1 MKKYFMSVAAL
12 AGMMSLAACSSDDI
26 VSPADND
33 VQTIKIAVA
42 STGDKSTRSRDLN
55 SEEPGQNIE
64 SVAVVIRNKATNAV
78 VYQKVIPNWNTDKV
92 SSIYTD
98 NGHGR
103 ECTLKLEGADRL
115 NAGEY
120 TITAVGYTA
129 ADFKDNTNT
138 IESATKGKVVAG
150 NFTAEVADGKAAQEA
165 FAGESS
171 INLLENHAAINTSV
185 TLHRQV
191 AGYYGY
197 FTSIP
202 VEVNSKKVTNV
213 RLVARSKNM
222 KLTYGNFNSSFTTTT
237 TNSDIMYVVNGSEP
251 TITKDAKFN
260 GSADNDAY
268 TVYNI
273 KVAEWFTQGDMNND
287 GILDEK
293 DALTTKD
300 GKEGWTNALAAKGYK
315 TYQKG
320 TIFAGG
326 FAVPFA
332 ATADA
337 TLELQLLDETG
348 EILKSWTVAMATAQP
363 TGKGVDGVDL
373 TVPETAQNFSF
384 FRNHMYTLGKKVDNT
399 DKPGTT
405 TPDEPE
411 PLDKSQSMILRVNDN
426 WEVINRMTIGD

>member
-64 SVAVVIRNKATNAV
+64 NVAVVIRDKANKV
-78 VYQKVIPNWNTDKV
+78 VYQKVITDWQTA
-92 SSIYTD
+92 SNIYTD

-103 ECTLKLEGADRL
+103 EYTLKLEKGKRL
-115 NAGEY
+115 IAGEY

-129 ADFKDNTNT
+129 GDFKSNT
-138 IESATKGKVVAG
+138 ILDATEGNVAAG
-150 NFTAEVADGKAAQEA
+150 NFTAEEADGKATQEA

-171 INLLENHAAINTSV
+171 INLLEDYAAINPSV

-213 RLVARSKNM
+213 RLVARSKNT
-222 KLTYGNFNSSFTTTT
+222 KLTYGNFNSNFTTT
-237 TNSDIMYVVNGSEP
+237 NDKIMYVVNGSEP
-251 TITKDAKFN
+251 ATTKDAKFN
-260 GSADNDAY
+260 GSAENDAY
-268 TVYNI
+268 TLYNI
-273 KVAEWFTQGDMNND
+273 KVAEWFTQGDTNND

-293 DALTTKD
+293 DVLTKD
-300 GKEGWTNALAAKGYK
+300 GKEAWTNPLEPNGYK
-315 TYQKG
+315 TYQPG

-332 ATADA
+332 ATDAA
-337 TLELQLLDETG
+337 TLELQLLDASG
-348 EILKSWTVAMATAQP
+348 EILKSWTVEMAAAQP
-363 TGKGVDGVDL
+363 TGQDVDKVAL
-373 TVPETAQNFSF
+373 PTETTQNFSF

-399 DKPGTT
+399 KDKPGTT
-405 TPDEPE
+405 TPDQPE

>member
-1 MKKYFMSVAAL
+1 MSVAAL

-64 SVAVVIRNKATNAV
+64 NVAVVIRNKATNAV
-78 VYQKVIPNWNTDKV
+78 VYHKIIANWNTETV
-92 SSIYTD
+92 SKPYTD

-103 ECTLKLEGADRL
+103 ECTLKLEGAERL

-129 ADFKDNTNT
+129 ADFKNNT
-138 IESATKGKVVAG
+138 IESATTGVVAG

-202 VEVNSKKVTNV
+202 VKVNNKTVTDV
-213 RLVARSKNM
+213 RLVARSKNT
-222 KLTYGNFNSSFTTTT
+222 KLTYGNFNSNFTTT
-237 TNSDIMYVVNGSEP
+237 NDKIMYVVNGSEP
-251 TITKDAKFN
+251 ATTKDAKFN
-260 GSADNDAY
+260 GSAENDAY

-273 KVAEWFTQGDMNND
+273 KVADWFTQGDTNKD

-293 DALTTKD
+293 DD
-300 GKEGWTNALAAKGYK
+300 WTNALAAKGYL

-332 ATADA
+332 AANAA
-337 TLELQLLDETG
+337 TLELQLLDVNG
-348 EILKSWTVAMATAQP
+348 EILKSWTVAMATKQSAGQ
-363 TGKGVDGVDL
+363 GVDGVAL
-373 TVPETAQNFSF
+373 TVPETVQNFSF

-405 TPDEPE
+405 PDQPE

>member
-55 SEEPGQNIE
+55 SEEPNQNIE
-64 SVAVVIRNKATNAV
+64 NVAVVIRDKANTV
-78 VYQKVIPNWNTDKV
+78 VYQKVITDWQTA
-92 SSIYTD
+92 SNIYTE

-103 ECTLKLEGADRL
+103 EYTLKLEKDQRL
-115 NAGEY
+115 KAGEY

-129 ADFKDNTNT
+129 GDFKSNT
-138 IESATKGKVVAG
+138 IVDATKGNVAAG

-171 INLLENHAAINTSV
+171 IKLLEDHAAINPSV

-213 RLVARSKNM
+213 RLVARSKNT
-222 KLTYGNFNSSFTTTT
+222 KLTYGNFNSNFTT
-237 TNSDIMYVVNGSEP
+237 TNSDVMYVVNGSEP
-251 TITKDAKFN
+251 ATTKDAKFN
-260 GSADNDAY
+260 GSADDDAY
-268 TVYNI
+268 TLYNI
-273 KVAEWFTQGDMNND
+273 KVDDWFTKGDTNND

-293 DALTTKD
+293 DTN
-300 GKEGWTNALAAKGYK
+300 WTNALEGKGYK
-315 TYQKG
+315 TYQPG

-332 ATADA
+332 ATAAA
-337 TLELQLLDETG
+337 TLELQLLDASG
-348 EILKSWTVAMATAQP
+348 EILKSWTVEMAAAQHD
-363 TGKGVDGVDL
+363 GQGVDGVAL
-373 TVPETAQNFSF
+373 TVPETTQNFSF

-426 WEVINRMTIGD
+426 WEVINRMTIGV

>member
-55 SEEPGQNIE
+55 SEEPAQNIE
-64 SVAVVIRNKATNAV
+64 NVAVVIRNKANTV
-78 VYQKVIPNWNTDKV
+78 VYQTIINGWNTK
-92 SSIYTD
+92 SNIYTD

-103 ECTLKLEGADRL
+103 EYTLKLEKDQRL

-129 ADFKDNTNT
+129 GDFKSNT
-138 IESATKGKVVAG
+138 IVDATKGNVAAG

-171 INLLENHAAINTSV
+171 IKLLEDYAAINPSV

-202 VEVNSKKVTNV
+202 VEVNSKKVSDV
-213 RLVARSKNM
+213 RLVARSKNT
-222 KLTYGNFNSSFTTTT
+222 KLTYGNFNSNFTTT
-237 TNSDIMYVVNGSEP
+237 NDKIMYVVNGSEP
-251 TITKDAKFN
+251 ATTKDAKFK

-268 TVYNI
+268 TLYDI
-273 KVAEWFTQGDMNND
+273 KVAAWFTKGDTNND

-293 DALTTKD
+293 DALTKD
-300 GKEGWTNALAAKGYK
+300 GKEAWINPLKSKGYK
-315 TYQKG
+315 TYQPG

-332 ATADA
+332 ATDAA
-337 TLELQLLDETG
+337 TLELQLLDASG
-348 EILKSWTVAMATAQP
+348 EILKSWTVEMATAQ
-363 TGKGVDGVDL
+363 TAGQGVDGVAL
-373 TVPETAQNFSF
+373 TVPETVQNFSF
-384 FRNHMYTLGKKVDNT
+384 FRNHMYTLGKKIDNT
-399 DKPGTT
+399 TTPGTT
-405 TPDEPE
+405 PDQPE

>member
-1 MKKYFMSVAAL
+1 MSVAAL

-64 SVAVVIRNKATNAV
+64 SVAVVIRNKKTNEV
-78 VYQKVIPNWNTDKV
+78 VYHKIIANWNTDKV

-103 ECTLKLEGADRL
+103 ECTLKLEGAERL

-129 ADFKDNTNT
+129 ADFKNNT
-138 IESATKGKVVAG
+138 IESATTGVVAG

-213 RLVARSKNM
+213 RLVARSKNT
-222 KLTYGNFNSSFTTTT
+222 KLTYGNFNSSFTTT
-237 TNSDIMYVVNGSEP
+237 NDKIMYVVNGSEP
-251 TITKDAKFN
+251 ATTKDAKFN
-260 GSADNDAY
+260 GSAENDAY
-268 TVYNI
+268 TIYNI
-273 KVAEWFTQGDMNND
+273 KVDDWFTHGDMNND

-293 DALTTKD
+293 DALIKD
-300 GKEGWTNALAAKGYK
+300 GWTNALADKGYL
-315 TYQKG
+315 TYQPG

-337 TLELQLLDETG
+337 TLELQLLDVNG
-348 EILKSWTVAMATAQP
+348 DILKSWTVAMATAQSAGQDVEKATLP
-363 TGKGVDGVDL
+363 VA
-373 TVPETAQNFSF
+373 ETAQNFSF
-384 FRNHMYTLGKKVDNT
+384 FRNHMYTLGKKMDNT

>member
-64 SVAVVIRNKATNAV
+64 NVAVVIRNKATNAV
-78 VYQKVIPNWNTDKV
+78 VYQTIINDWNTK

-103 ECTLKLEGADRL
+103 EYTLKLEAAKRL

-129 ADFKDNTNT
+129 DDFKNNT
-138 IESATKGKVVAG
+138 IESATTGVVAG

-171 INLLENHAAINTSV
+171 IKLLEDHAAINPSV

-213 RLVARSKNM
+213 RLVARSKNT
-222 KLTYGNFNSSFTTTT
+222 KLTYGNFNSKFTT

-251 TITKDAKFN
+251 ATPKDAKFN
-260 GSADNDAY
+260 GSTDNDAY

-273 KVAEWFTQGDMNND
+273 KVDDWFKQGDTNND

-293 DALTTKD
+293 DALTKD
-300 GKEGWTNALAAKGYK
+300 GKESWINPLKSKGYK

-332 ATADA
+332 ATDAA
-337 TLELQLLDETG
+337 TLELQLLNASG

-363 TGKGVDGVDL
+363 AGKGVDGVSL
-373 TVPETAQNFSF
+373 TVPETVQNFSF

>member
-1 MKKYFMSVAAL
+1 MKKYFMSVAVL

-55 SEEPGQNIE
+55 SEEPDQKIE
-64 SVAVVIRNKATNAV
+64 SVAVVIRDKANTV
-78 VYQKVIPNWNTDKV
+78 VYQTIINGWNTK
-92 SSIYTD
+92 SNIYTD

-103 ECTLKLEGADRL
+103 EYTLKLEKGQRL
-115 NAGEY
+115 KAGEY

-129 ADFKDNTNT
+129 ADFKNNT
-138 IESATKGKVVAG
+138 IVNATEGEFPG
-150 NFTAEVADGKAAQEA
+150 NFTAEVADNKAAQEA

-202 VEVNSKKVTNV
+202 VKVDNKVVTDV
-213 RLVARSKNM
+213 RLVARSKNT
-222 KLTYGNFNSSFTTTT
+222 KLTYGNFNSKFTTT
-237 TNSDIMYVVNGSEP
+237 NNNIMYVVNGSEP
-251 TITKDAKFN
+251 ATTKDAKFK

-273 KVAEWFTQGDMNND
+273 KVADWFTQGDMNND

-293 DALTTKD
+293 DALMTTKD
-300 GKEGWTNALAAKGYK
+300 GKEGWTNALKSKGYK

-337 TLELQLLDETG
+337 TLELQLLDASG
-348 EILKSWTVAMATAQP
+348 EILKSWTVEMATAQSA
-363 TGKGVDGVDL
+363 GQGVDGVAL
-373 TVPETAQNFSF
+373 TVPETVQNFSF

-399 DKPGTT
+399 DNNPGTT
-405 TPDEPE
+405 TPDQPE

>member
-55 SEEPGQNIE
+55 SEEPNQNIE
-64 SVAVVIRNKATNAV
+64 NVAVVIRNKKTNEV
-78 VYQKVIPNWNTDKV
+78 VYHKVIPNWNTDEV

-129 ADFKDNTNT
+129 ADFKDNT
-138 IESATKGKVVAG
+138 IESATKGKVVPG
-150 NFTAEVADGKAAQEA
+150 NFTAEVPDDKAAQEA

-171 INLLENHAAINTSV
+171 INLLADHAAINTSV

-202 VEVNSKKVTNV
+202 VKVDNKEVTDV
-213 RLVARSKNM
+213 RLVARSKNT
-222 KLTYGNFNSSFTTTT
+222 KLTYGNFNSSFTTT
-237 TNSDIMYVVNGSEP
+237 NDKIMYVVNGSEP
-251 TITKDAKFN
+251 ATTKDAKFK
-260 GSADNDAY
+260 GSAANDAY
-268 TVYNI
+268 TLYNI
-273 KVAEWFTQGDMNND
+273 KVADWFTTGDTNKD

-293 DALTTKD
+293 DD
-300 GKEGWTNALAAKGYK
+300 WTNALAAKGYK

-384 FRNHMYTLGKKVDNT
+384 FRNHMYTLGKKMDNT
-399 DKPGTT
+399 TTPGTT
-405 TPDEPE
+405 PDQPE

>member
-1 MKKYFMSVAAL
+1 MKKFFMSVAAL

-26 VSPADND
+26 VSPPDND
-33 VQTIKIAVA
+33 VQTIQIAVA
-42 STGDKSTRSRDLN
+42 STGDKATRGRDLN
-55 SEEPGQNIE
+55 SEEPDQKIE
-64 SVAVVIRNKATNAV
+64 SVTVVIRNKATNAV
-78 VYQKVIPNWNTDKV
+78 VYKGDIPKWNTV
-92 SSIYTD
+92 SSTYTD

-103 ECTLKLEGADRL
+103 KYTLKLEGADRL

-129 ADFKDNTNT
+129 DDFKTNT
-138 IESATKGKVVAG
+138 IVDAKKGEVAAG

-171 INLLENHAAINTSV
+171 IKLLEDHAAINPSV

-202 VEVNSKKVTNV
+202 VEVNSKKVTDV

-222 KLTYGNFNSSFTTTT
+222 KLTYGNFNSSFTTT
-237 TNSDIMYVVNGSEP
+237 NKDIMYVVNGSEP
-251 TITKDAKFN
+251 ATTKDAKFK

-268 TVYNI
+268 TLYNI
-273 KVAEWFTQGDMNND
+273 KVTEWFTKGDTNKD

-293 DALTTKD
+293 DTN
-300 GKEGWTNALAAKGYK
+300 WTNPLEPNGYK
-315 TYQKG
+315 TYQPG

-332 ATADA
+332 ATDAA
-337 TLELQLLDETG
+337 TLELQLLDESG
-348 EILKSWTVAMATAQP
+348 EILKSWTVAMATPQP
-363 TGKGVDGVDL
+363 AGQGVDGVAL
-373 TVPETAQNFSF
+373 TVPETTQNFSF

-399 DKPGTT
+399 KDKPGTT
-405 TPDEPE
+405 TPDQPE

>member
-1 MKKYFMSVAAL
+1 MSVAAL

-64 SVAVVIRNKATNAV
+64 NVAVVIRNKATNTV
-78 VYQKVIPNWNTDKV
+78 VYQKVITDWKAA

-103 ECTLKLEGADRL
+103 EYTLKLEKDQRL

-129 ADFKDNTNT
+129 GDFKSNT
-138 IESATKGKVVAG
+138 IVDATKGKVAAG
-150 NFTAEVADGKAAQEA
+150 NFTAEEADGKAAQEA

-171 INLLENHAAINTSV
+171 IKLLEDHEGINPSV

-213 RLVARSKNM
+213 RLVARSKNT
-222 KLTYGNFNSSFTTTT
+222 KLTYGNFNSNFTTT
-237 TNSDIMYVVNGSEP
+237 NNDVMYVVNGSEP
-251 TITKDAKFN
+251 ATTKDAKFN
-260 GSADNDAY
+260 GSADDDAY
-268 TVYNI
+268 TLYNI
-273 KVAEWFTQGDMNND
+273 KVDDWFTTGDTNKD

-293 DALTTKD
+293 DD
-300 GKEGWTNALAAKGYK
+300 WTNALAGKGYL

-332 ATADA
+332 AVDAA
-337 TLELQLLDETG
+337 TLELQLLDASG
-348 EILKSWTVAMATAQP
+348 EILKSWTVAMATPQP
-363 TGKGVDGVDL
+363 AGQDVEKATLPVA
-373 TVPETAQNFSF
+373 ETAQNFSF
-384 FRNHMYTLGKKVDNT
+384 FRNHMYTLGKKMDNT
-399 DKPGTT
+399 TTPGT

>member
-1 MKKYFMSVAAL
+1 MSVAAL

-64 SVAVVIRNKATNAV
+64 NVAVVIRDKANKV
-78 VYQKVIPNWNTDKV
+78 VYQKVITDWKAA

-103 ECTLKLEGADRL
+103 EYTLKLEKGQRL

-129 ADFKDNTNT
+129 ADFKNNT
-138 IESATKGKVVAG
+138 IESATGVAAG
-150 NFTAEVADGKAAQEA
+150 NFTAEVADNNAPQEA

-171 INLLENHAAINTSV
+171 IKLLEDHEGINPSV

-213 RLVARSKNM
+213 RLVARSKNT
-222 KLTYGNFNSSFTTTT
+222 KLTYGNFNSNFTTT
-237 TNSDIMYVVNGSEP
+237 NDKIMYVVNGSEP
-251 TITKDAKFN
+251 ATTKDAKFN
-260 GSADNDAY
+260 GSTDNDAY
-268 TVYNI
+268 TLYNI
-273 KVAEWFTQGDMNND
+273 KVADWFTKGDTNND

-293 DALTTKD
+293 DALTND
-300 GKEGWTNALAAKGYK
+300 GWTNALAAKGYK

-332 ATADA
+332 AVDAA
-337 TLELQLLDETG
+337 TLELQLLDASG
-348 EILKSWTVAMATAQP
+348 EILKSWTVAMATPQP
-363 TGKGVDGVDL
+363 AGQDVEKATLPVA
-373 TVPETAQNFSF
+373 ETAQNFSF
-384 FRNHMYTLGKKVDNT
+384 FRNHMYTLGKKMDNT
-399 DKPGTT
+399 TTPGTT
-405 TPDEPE
+405 PDQPE

>member
-42 STGDKSTRSRDLN
+42 STGDKATRGRDLN
-55 SEEPGQNIE
+55 SEEPAQNIE
-64 SVAVVIRNKATNAV
+64 NVAVVIRNKATNAV
-78 VYQKVIPNWNTDKV
+78 VYNTTIDNWNTK
-92 SSIYTD
+92 STSYED

-103 ECTLKLEGADRL
+103 EYTLKLEKEKRL

-129 ADFKDNTNT
+129 EDFKNNT
-138 IESATKGKVVAG
+138 IENATGVVAG
-150 NFTAEVADGKAAQEA
+150 NFSAEVADDKAAQEA

-171 INLLENHAAINTSV
+171 IKLLEDHAAINPSV

-202 VEVNSKKVTNV
+202 VEVNGKKVTNV
-213 RLVARSKNM
+213 RLVARSKNT
-222 KLTYGNFNSSFTTTT
+222 KLTYGNFNSSFTTT
-237 TNSDIMYVVNGSEP
+237 NDKIMYVVNGSEP
-251 TITKDAKFN
+251 ATTKDAKFK

-273 KVAEWFTQGDMNND
+273 KVADWFTQGDMNND

-293 DALTTKD
+293 DALMTTKD
-300 GKEGWTNALAAKGYK
+300 GKEGWTNALESKGYK

-337 TLELQLLDETG
+337 TLELQLLDASG
-348 EILKSWTVAMATAQP
+348 EILKSWTVEMATAQSA
-363 TGKGVDGVDL
+363 GQGVDGVAL
-373 TVPETAQNFSF
+373 TVPETVQNFSF

>member
-55 SEEPGQNIE
+55 SEEPDQKIE
-64 SVAVVIRNKATNAV
+64 SVAVVIRDKATNTV
-78 VYQKVIPNWNTDKV
+78 VYHKIINNWNTA
-92 SSIYTD
+92 SSLYTD

-103 ECTLKLEGADRL
+103 EYTLKLEGADRL

-129 ADFKDNTNT
+129 EDFKNNT
-138 IESATKGKVVAG
+138 IESATTGEVAG
-150 NFTAEVADGKAAQEA
+150 NFTAEVADNKAAQEA

-171 INLLENHAAINTSV
+171 INLLADHAAINTSV

-202 VEVNSKKVTNV
+202 VKVDNKEVTDV

-222 KLTYGNFNSSFTTTT
+222 KLTYGNFNSNFTTT
-237 TNSDIMYVVNGSEP
+237 NNDIMYVVNGSEP
-251 TITKDAKFN
+251 ATTKDAKFN

-268 TVYNI
+268 TLYNI
-273 KVAEWFTQGDMNND
+273 KVADWFTQGDTNND

-293 DALTTKD
+293 DHDWK
-300 GKEGWTNALAAKGYK
+300 NALAAKGYL
-315 TYQKG
+315 TYQEG

-332 ATADA
+332 ATDAA
-337 TLELQLLDETG
+337 TLELQLLDVSG
-348 EILKSWTVAMATAQP
+348 EILKSWTVEMATAQHA
-363 TGKGVDGVDL
+363 GEGVDKVAL
-373 TVPETAQNFSF
+373 PAETTQNFSF
-384 FRNHMYTLGKKVDNT
+384 FRNHMYTLGKKMDNT
-399 DKPGTT
+399 TTPGTT
-405 TPDEPE
+405 PDQPE

>member
-55 SEEPGQNIE
+55 SEEPGQKIE
-64 SVAVVIRNKATNAV
+64 NVAVVIRDKATNTV
-78 VYQKVIPNWNTDKV
+78 VYQTIINDWDTKST
-92 SSIYTD
+92 SYED

-103 ECTLKLEGADRL
+103 EYTLKLEKEKRL

-129 ADFKDNTNT
+129 EDFKNNT
-138 IESATKGKVVAG
+138 IENATGVVAG
-150 NFTAEVADGKAAQEA
+150 NFSAEVADGKAAQEA

-171 INLLENHAAINTSV
+171 INLPENHAAINTSV

-213 RLVARSKNM
+213 RLVARSKNT
-222 KLTYGNFNSSFTTTT
+222 KLTYGNFNTNFTTT
-237 TNSDIMYVVNGSEP
+237 NNDIMYVVNGSEP
-251 TITKDAKFN
+251 ATPKDAKFN

-273 KVAEWFTQGDMNND
+273 KVTDWFRHGDMNND

-293 DALTTKD
+293 DALIKD
-300 GKEGWTNALAAKGYK
+300 GWTNALADKGYK
-315 TYQKG
+315 TYQQG

-332 ATADA
+332 ATDAA
-337 TLELQLLDETG
+337 TLELQLLDESG
-348 EILKSWTVAMATAQP
+348 EILKSWTVAMATPQP
-363 TGKGVDGVDL
+363 AGQGVDGVAL

-399 DKPGTT
+399 KDKPGTT
-405 TPDEPE
+405 TPDQPE

>member
-42 STGDKSTRSRDLN
+42 STGDKSMRSRDLN
-55 SEEPGQNIE
+55 SEEPAQKIE
-64 SVAVVIRNKATNAV
+64 NVAVVIRDKATNTV
-78 VYQKVIPNWNTDKV
+78 VYQTIINDWDTKSKP
-92 SSIYTD
+92 YTD

-138 IESATKGKVVAG
+138 IESATKGKVVPG
-150 NFTAEVADGKAAQEA
+150 NFTAEVPDGKAAQEA

-171 INLLENHAAINTSV
+171 IKLLEDHAAINPSV

-202 VEVNSKKVTNV
+202 VEVNGKNVTDV

-222 KLTYGNFNSSFTTTT
+222 KLTYGNFNSSFTTT
-237 TNSDIMYVVNGSEP
+237 NSDIMYVVNGSEP
-251 TITKDAKFN
+251 ATTKDAKFN
-260 GSADNDAY
+260 GSTDNDAY

-273 KVAEWFTQGDMNND
+273 KVDAWFTHGDMNND

-293 DALTTKD
+293 DALIKD
-300 GKEGWTNALAAKGYK
+300 GWTNALEANGYK
-315 TYQKG
+315 TYQPG

-332 ATADA
+332 ATDAA
-337 TLELQLLDETG
+337 TLELQLLDESG
-348 EILKSWTVAMATAQP
+348 EILKSWTVAMATPQP
-363 TGKGVDGVDL
+363 AGQGVDGVAL

>member
-1 MKKYFMSVAAL
+1 MSVAAL

-64 SVAVVIRNKATNAV
+64 SVAVVIRDKANTV
-78 VYQKVIPNWNTDKV
+78 VYQTIINDWNTK

-103 ECTLKLEGADRL
+103 EYTLKLEKGKRL
-115 NAGEY
+115 KAGEY

-129 ADFKDNTNT
+129 ADFKNNT
-138 IESATKGKVVAG
+138 IVDATEGKFSG
-150 NFTAEVADGKAAQEA
+150 NFTAEVADNKAPQEA

-171 INLLENHAAINTSV
+171 IKLLEDYAAINPSV

-202 VEVNSKKVTNV
+202 VKVNNKTVTNV
-213 RLVARSKNM
+213 RLVARSKNT
-222 KLTYGNFNSSFTTTT
+222 KLTYGNFNSNFTTT
-237 TNSDIMYVVNGSEP
+237 NDKIMYVVNGSEP
-251 TITKDAKFN
+251 ATTKDAKFN
-260 GSADNDAY
+260 GSAENDAY
-268 TVYNI
+268 TLYNI
-273 KVAEWFTQGDMNND
+273 KVADWFAHGDMNND

-293 DALTTKD
+293 DALMTTKD
-300 GKEGWTNALAAKGYK
+300 GKEGWTNALADNGYL
-315 TYQKG
+315 TTQKG

-332 ATADA
+332 ATTAA
-337 TLELQLLDETG
+337 TLELQLLDASG
-348 EILKSWTVAMATAQP
+348 EILKSWTVAMATKQSAGQ
-363 TGKGVDGVDL
+363 GVDGVAL
-373 TVPETAQNFSF
+373 TVPETVQNFSF

>member
-1 MKKYFMSVAAL
+1 MSVAAL

-42 STGDKSTRSRDLN
+42 STGDKATRSRDLN
-55 SEEPGQNIE
+55 SEEPAQNIE
-64 SVAVVIRNKATNAV
+64 NVAVVIRNKATNAV
-78 VYQKVIPNWNTDKV
+78 VYHKTITNWNSSEV
-92 SSIYTD
+92 STVYTD

-103 ECTLKLEGADRL
+103 EYTLKLTGAERL

-129 ADFKDNTNT
+129 DDFKNNTVVD
-138 IESATKGKVVAG
+138 ATTGVVAG
-150 NFTAEVADGKAAQEA
+150 NFSAEVADGKAAQEA

-171 INLLENHAAINTSV
+171 IKLDVNHAAINTSV

-202 VEVNSKKVTNV
+202 VEVNNKQVTNV
-213 RLVARSKNM
+213 RLVARSKNT
-222 KLTYGNFNSSFTTTT
+222 KLTYGNFNSSFTTT
-237 TNSDIMYVVNGSEP
+237 NNNIMYVVNGSEAAP
-251 TITKDAKFN
+251 KDAKFN
-260 GSADNDAY
+260 GSAADDAY

-273 KVAEWFTQGDMNND
+273 KVTDWFTQSDTNND

-293 DALTTKD
+293 D
-300 GKEGWTNALAAKGYK
+300 EGWKNALLDKGYL
-315 TYQKG
+315 TYQEG

-326 FAVPFA
+326 FAIPFA
-332 ATADA
+332 ATNAA
-337 TLELQLLDETG
+337 TLELQLLDANG
-348 EILKSWTVAMATAQP
+348 EILKSWTVEMAAAQSAGQNVVGTP
-363 TGKGVDGVDL
+363 L
-373 TVPETAQNFSF
+373 TETETTQNFSF

-399 DKPGTT
+399 TTPGT

-411 PLDKSQSMILRVNDN
+411 PLDKSQNIILRVNDN

>member
-42 STGDKSTRSRDLN
+42 STGDKATRGRDLN
-55 SEEPGQNIE
+55 SEEPAQNIE
-64 SVAVVIRNKATNAV
+64 NVAVVIRNKATNAV
-78 VYQKVIPNWNTDKV
+78 VYNTTIDNWNTK
-92 SSIYTD
+92 STSYED

-103 ECTLKLEGADRL
+103 EYTLKLEKEKRL

-129 ADFKDNTNT
+129 EDFKNNT
-138 IESATKGKVVAG
+138 IENATGVVAG
-150 NFTAEVADGKAAQEA
+150 NFSAEVADGKAAQEA

-171 INLLENHAAINTSV
+171 INLPENHAAINTSV

-213 RLVARSKNM
+213 RLVARSKNT
-222 KLTYGNFNSSFTTTT
+222 KLTYGNFNTNFTTT
-237 TNSDIMYVVNGSEP
+237 NDKIMYVVNGSEP
-251 TITKDAKFN
+251 ATIKDAKFK

-273 KVAEWFTQGDMNND
+273 KVAEWFTKGDTNND

-293 DALTTKD
+293 DALTKN
-300 GKEGWTNALAAKGYK
+300 GEEAWINPLKKSKGYE

-332 ATADA
+332 ATDAA
-337 TLELQLLDETG
+337 TLELQLLDAKG
-348 EILKSWTVAMATAQP
+348 EILKAWTVEMAAAQP
-363 TGKGVDGVDL
+363 TGQDVDKVAL
-373 TVPETAQNFSF
+373 PTETTQNFSF

-399 DKPGTT
+399 DNKPGTT
-405 TPDEPE
+405 TPDQPE

>member
-64 SVAVVIRNKATNAV
+64 NVAVVIRNKATNAV
-78 VYQKVIPNWNTDKV
+78 VYQKVITNWNTDPV
-92 SSIYTD
+92 SKPYTE

-103 ECTLKLEGADRL
+103 ECTLKLEGAERL

-129 ADFKDNTNT
+129 DDFKNNT
-138 IESATKGKVVAG
+138 IESATTGVVAG

-202 VEVNSKKVTNV
+202 VEVNGKKVTNV
-213 RLVARSKNM
+213 RLVARSKNT
-222 KLTYGNFNSSFTTTT
+222 KLTYGNFNSSFTTT
-237 TNSDIMYVVNGSEP
+237 NDKIMYVVNGSEP
-251 TITKDAKFN
+251 ATTKDAKFK

-268 TVYNI
+268 TLYNI
-273 KVAEWFTQGDMNND
+273 KVADWFTKGDTNKD

-293 DALTTKD
+293 DD
-300 GKEGWTNALAAKGYK
+300 WTNALEAKGYK
-315 TYQKG
+315 TYQPG

-332 ATADA
+332 AVDAA
-337 TLELQLLDETG
+337 TLELQLLDVSG

-373 TVPETAQNFSF
+373 TVSETTQNFSF

-399 DKPGTT
+399 TTPGTT
-405 TPDEPE
+405 PDQPE

>member
-55 SEEPGQNIE
+55 SEEPNQNIE
-64 SVAVVIRNKATNAV
+64 NVAVVIRNKATNAV
-78 VYQKVIPNWNTDKV
+78 VYHKIITNWNTEPV
-92 SSIYTD
+92 SKPYTD

-103 ECTLKLEGADRL
+103 ECTLKLEGAERL

-129 ADFKDNTNT
+129 ADFKNNT
-138 IESATKGKVVAG
+138 IEGATTGVAAG

-171 INLLENHAAINTSV
+171 INLLADHAAINTSV

-202 VEVNSKKVTNV
+202 VKVDNKEVTDV
-213 RLVARSKNM
+213 RLVARSKNT
-222 KLTYGNFNSSFTTTT
+222 KLTYGNFNSSFTT
-237 TNSDIMYVVNGSEP
+237 TNSDIMYVVNGSEAA
-251 TITKDAKFN
+251 TTKDAKFN
-260 GSADNDAY
+260 GSTANDAY

-273 KVAEWFTQGDMNND
+273 KVADWFTTGDTNKD

-293 DALTTKD
+293 DD
-300 GKEGWTNALAAKGYK
+300 WTNALAAKGYL

-326 FAVPFA
+326 FAIPFA
-332 ATADA
+332 ATDAA
-337 TLELQLLDETG
+337 TLELQLLDASG
-348 EILKSWTVAMATAQP
+348 EILKSWTVAMATPQP
-363 TGKGVDGVDL
+363 AGQGVDGVAL
-373 TVPETAQNFSF
+373 TVSETAQNFSF

-399 DKPGTT
+399 NTPGTT
-405 TPDEPE
+405 PDQPE

>member
-64 SVAVVIRNKATNAV
+64 NVAVVIRNKATNAV
-78 VYQKVIPNWNTDKV
+78 VYQKVITNWNTDPV
-92 SSIYTD
+92 SKPYTE

-103 ECTLKLEGADRL
+103 ECTLKLEGAERL

-129 ADFKDNTNT
+129 DDFKNNT
-138 IESATKGKVVAG
+138 IESATTGVVAG

-202 VEVNSKKVTNV
+202 VEVNSKKVTDV

-222 KLTYGNFNSSFTTTT
+222 KLTYGNFNSSFTTT
-237 TNSDIMYVVNGSEP
+237 NSDIMYVVNGSEP
-251 TITKDAKFN
+251 ATPKDAKFN
-260 GSADNDAY
+260 GSTDNDAY
-268 TVYNI
+268 TLYNI
-273 KVAEWFTQGDMNND
+273 KVADWFTQGDTNND

-293 DALTTKD
+293 DN
-300 GKEGWTNALAAKGYK
+300 GWTNALATKGYL
-315 TYQKG
+315 TYQEG

-332 ATADA
+332 ATDAA
-337 TLELQLLDETG
+337 TLELQLLDVSG
-348 EILKSWTVAMATAQP
+348 EILKSWTVAMATPQP
-363 TGKGVDGVDL
+363 AGQDVEKATLPVA
-373 TVPETAQNFSF
+373 ETAQNFSF
-384 FRNHMYTLGKKVDNT
+384 FRNHMYTLGKKMDNT
-399 DKPGTT
+399 TTPGTT
-405 TPDEPE
+405 PDQPE

>member
-55 SEEPGQNIE
+55 SEEPAQNIE
-64 SVAVVIRNKATNAV
+64 NVAVVIRNKATNAV

-129 ADFKDNTNT
+129 ADFNTNP

-171 INLLENHAAINTSV
+171 INLLEDHAAINTSV

-202 VEVNSKKVTNV
+202 VKVDNKEVTDV

-222 KLTYGNFNSSFTTTT
+222 KLTYGNFNSNFTTT
-237 TNSDIMYVVNGSEP
+237 NDKIMYVVNGSEP
-251 TITKDAKFN
+251 ATTKDAKFK

-268 TVYNI
+268 TLYDI
-273 KVAEWFTQGDMNND
+273 KVAAWFTKGDTNND

-293 DALTTKD
+293 DALITKG
-300 GKEGWTNALAAKGYK
+300 GKKGWTNALKSKGYK
-315 TYQKG
+315 TYQEG

-332 ATADA
+332 ATDAA
-337 TLELQLLDETG
+337 TLELQLLDASG
-348 EILKSWTVAMATAQP
+348 EILKSWTVEMATAQQ
-363 TGKGVDGVDL
+363 TGQGVDKVAL
-373 TVPETAQNFSF
+373 PAETVQNFSF

-399 DKPGTT
+399 DHKPGTT
-405 TPDEPE
+405 PDQPE

>member
-55 SEEPGQNIE
+55 SEEPNQNIE
-64 SVAVVIRNKATNAV
+64 NVAVVIRDKANTV
-78 VYQKVIPNWNTDKV
+78 VYQKVITDWKTA

-129 ADFKDNTNT
+129 ADFKNNTNT

-150 NFTAEVADGKAAQEA
+150 NFTAEVPDDKAAQEA

-171 INLLENHAAINTSV
+171 INLLADHAAINTSV

-213 RLVARSKNM
+213 RLVARSKNT
-222 KLTYGNFNSSFTTTT
+222 KLTYGNFNSSFTTT
-237 TNSDIMYVVNGSEP
+237 NSDVMYVVNGSEP
-251 TITKDAKFN
+251 ATTKDAKFN
-260 GSADNDAY
+260 GSADDDAY
-268 TVYNI
+268 TLYNI
-273 KVAEWFTQGDMNND
+273 KVADWFTKGDTNND

-293 DALTTKD
+293 DALTE
-300 GKEGWTNALAAKGYK
+300 GGWTNALEAKGYK
-315 TYQKG
+315 TYQPG

-332 ATADA
+332 ATAAA
-337 TLELQLLDETG
+337 TLELQLLDASG
-348 EILKSWTVAMATAQP
+348 EILKSWTVAMATAQSAGQDVEKAALP
-363 TGKGVDGVDL
+363 VA
-373 TVPETAQNFSF
+373 ETTQNFSF

-405 TPDEPE
+405 TPDQPE

>member
-1 MKKYFMSVAAL
+1 MSVAAL

-64 SVAVVIRNKATNAV
+64 NVAVVIRDKANTV
-78 VYQKVIPNWNTDKV
+78 VYQKVITDWKTA

-103 ECTLKLEGADRL
+103 EYTLKLEKGQRL
-115 NAGEY
+115 KAGEY

-129 ADFKDNTNT
+129 ADFKNNT
-138 IESATKGKVVAG
+138 IESATGVVAS

-171 INLLENHAAINTSV
+171 IKLLENYAAINPSV

-202 VEVNSKKVTNV
+202 VKVNNKTVTNV
-213 RLVARSKNM
+213 RLVARSKNT
-222 KLTYGNFNSSFTTTT
+222 KLTYGNFNSNFTT
-237 TNSDIMYVVNGSEP
+237 TNSDVMYVVNGSEP
-251 TITKDAKFN
+251 ATIKDAKFK

-273 KVAEWFTQGDMNND
+273 RVADWFTQGDTNKD

-293 DALTTKD
+293 DD
-300 GKEGWTNALAAKGYK
+300 WTNALAGKGYL

-332 ATADA
+332 AANAA
-337 TLELQLLDETG
+337 TLELQLLDVNG
-348 EILKSWTVAMATAQP
+348 DILKSWTVAMATPQP
-363 TGKGVDGVDL
+363 VGQGVDGVAL

>member
-1 MKKYFMSVAAL
+1 MSVAAL

-64 SVAVVIRNKATNAV
+64 NVAVVIRNKATNAV
-78 VYQKVIPNWNTDKV
+78 VYQTIINDWNTK

-103 ECTLKLEGADRL
+103 EYTLKLEAAKRL

-129 ADFKDNTNT
+129 DDFKNNT
-138 IESATKGKVVAG
+138 IESATTGVVAG

-171 INLLENHAAINTSV
+171 IKLLEDHAAINPSV

-202 VEVNSKKVTNV
+202 VKVDNKDVTNV

-222 KLTYGNFNSSFTTTT
+222 KLTYGNFNSNFTTT
-237 TNSDIMYVVNGSEP
+237 NNDIMYVVNGSEP
-251 TITKDAKFN
+251 ATTKDAKFK
-260 GSADNDAY
+260 GSAANDAY

-273 KVAEWFTQGDMNND
+273 KVADWFTNGDTNND

-293 DALTTKD
+293 D
-300 GKEGWTNALAAKGYK
+300 EGWKNPLTAKGYK
-315 TYQKG
+315 TYQEG

-337 TLELQLLDETG
+337 TLELQLLDVSG
-348 EILKSWTVAMATAQP
+348 EILKSWTVAMATAQHD
-363 TGKGVDGVDL
+363 GQGVDGVAL
-373 TVPETAQNFSF
+373 TVPETTQNFSF
-384 FRNHMYTLGKKVDNT
+384 FRNHMYTLGKKMDNT
-399 DKPGTT
+399 TTPGTT
-405 TPDEPE
+405 PDQPE

>member
-42 STGDKSTRSRDLN
+42 STGDKSMRSRDLN
-55 SEEPGQNIE
+55 SEEPAQKIE
-64 SVAVVIRNKATNAV
+64 NVAVVIRDKATNTV
-78 VYQKVIPNWNTDKV
+78 VYQTIINDWDTKSKP
-92 SSIYTD
+92 YTD

-138 IESATKGKVVAG
+138 IESATKGKVVPG
-150 NFTAEVADGKAAQEA
+150 NFTAEVPDGKAAQEA

-171 INLLENHAAINTSV
+171 IKLLEDHAAINPSV

-202 VEVNSKKVTNV
+202 VEVNGKNVTNV
-213 RLVARSKNM
+213 RLVARSKNT
-222 KLTYGNFNSSFTTTT
+222 KLTYGNFNSSFTTT
-237 TNSDIMYVVNGSEP
+237 NKDIMYVVNGSEP
-251 TITKDAKFN
+251 ATTKDAKFK

-273 KVAEWFTQGDMNND
+273 KVDAWFTHGDMNND

-293 DALTTKD
+293 DALIKD
-300 GKEGWTNALAAKGYK
+300 GWTNALEANGYK
-315 TYQKG
+315 TYQPG

-332 ATADA
+332 ATDAA
-337 TLELQLLDETG
+337 TLELQLLDESG
-348 EILKSWTVAMATAQP
+348 EILKSWTVAMATPQP
-363 TGKGVDGVDL
+363 AGQGVDGVAL

-399 DKPGTT
+399 NNKPGTT
-405 TPDEPE
+405 TTDQPE

>member
-55 SEEPGQNIE
+55 SEEPNQNIE
-64 SVAVVIRNKATNAV
+64 NVAVVIRNKATNAV
-78 VYQKVIPNWNTDKV
+78 VYQTIINDWNTK

-103 ECTLKLEGADRL
+103 EYTLKLEAAKRL

-129 ADFKDNTNT
+129 DDFKNNT
-138 IESATKGKVVAG
+138 IESATTGVVAG

-202 VEVNSKKVTNV
+202 VKVDNKEVTNV

-222 KLTYGNFNSSFTTTT
+222 KLTYGNFNSSFTTT
-237 TNSDIMYVVNGSEP
+237 NSDIMYVVNGSEP
-251 TITKDAKFN
+251 ATPKDAKFN
-260 GSADNDAY
+260 GSTTANDAY
-268 TVYNI
+268 TLYNI
-273 KVAEWFTQGDMNND
+273 KVTDWFTQGDTNND

-293 DALTTKD
+293 DN
-300 GKEGWTNALAAKGYK
+300 GWTNALATKGYL
-315 TYQKG
+315 TYQEG

-332 ATADA
+332 AVDAA
-337 TLELQLLDETG
+337 TLELQLLDASG
-348 EILKSWTVAMATAQP
+348 EILKSWTVAMATPQP
-363 TGKGVDGVDL
+363 AGQDVEKATLPVA
-373 TVPETAQNFSF
+373 ETTQNFSF
-384 FRNHMYTLGKKVDNT
+384 FRNHMYTLGKKMDNT
-399 DKPGTT
+399 TTPGTT
-405 TPDEPE
+405 PDQPE

>member
-1 MKKYFMSVAAL
+1 MSVAAL

-42 STGDKSTRSRDLN
+42 STGDKSARSRDLN

-64 SVAVVIRNKATNAV
+64 SVAVVIRNKKTNEV
-78 VYQKVIPNWNTDKV
+78 VYHKIIANWNTDKV

-103 ECTLKLEGADRL
+103 ECTLKLEGAERL

-129 ADFKDNTNT
+129 ADFKNNT
-138 IESATKGKVVAG
+138 IESATGVAAG
-150 NFTAEVADGKAAQEA
+150 NFTAEVADNNAPQEA

-202 VEVNSKKVTNV
+202 VKVNNKTVTDV
-213 RLVARSKNM
+213 RLVARSKNT
-222 KLTYGNFNSSFTTTT
+222 KLTYGNFNSSFTTT
-237 TNSDIMYVVNGSEP
+237 NNNIMYVVNGSEAA
-251 TITKDAKFN
+251 TTKDAKFK

-268 TVYNI
+268 TLYNI

-293 DALTTKD
+293 DALMTTKD
-300 GKEGWTNALAAKGYK
+300 GKEGWTNALESKGYK

-337 TLELQLLDETG
+337 TLELQLLDASG
-348 EILKSWTVAMATAQP
+348 EILKSWTVAMATPQP
-363 TGKGVDGVDL
+363 TGQDVEKATLPVA
-373 TVPETAQNFSF
+373 ETAQNFSF
-384 FRNHMYTLGKKVDNT
+384 FRNHMYTLGKKMDNT
-399 DKPGTT
+399 TTPGTT
-405 TPDEPE
+405 PDQPE

>member
-1 MKKYFMSVAAL
+1 MSVAAL

-42 STGDKSTRSRDLN
+42 STGDKSMRSRDLN
-55 SEEPGQNIE
+55 SEEPAQNIE
-64 SVAVVIRNKATNAV
+64 NVAVVIRDKANTV
-78 VYQKVIPNWNTDKV
+78 VYQKVITDWKAA

-103 ECTLKLEGADRL
+103 EYTLKLEKGQRL
-115 NAGEY
+115 KAGEY

-129 ADFKDNTNT
+129 GDFKSNT
-138 IESATKGKVVAG
+138 IVDATEGKFPG
-150 NFTAEVADGKAAQEA
+150 NFTAEVADNKAPQEA

-171 INLLENHAAINTSV
+171 IKLLEDYAAINPSV

-202 VEVNSKKVTNV
+202 FKVNNKTVTNV
-213 RLVARSKNM
+213 RLVARSKNT
-222 KLTYGNFNSSFTTTT
+222 KLTYGNFNSNFTTT
-237 TNSDIMYVVNGSEP
+237 NDKIMYVVNGSEP
-251 TITKDAKFN
+251 ATTKDAKFN
-260 GSADNDAY
+260 GSAENDAY

-273 KVAEWFTQGDMNND
+273 KVTDWFTQGDMNND

-293 DALTTKD
+293 D
-300 GKEGWTNALAAKGYK
+300 EGWKNALADNGYL
-315 TYQKG
+315 TTQKG

-332 ATADA
+332 ATTAA
-337 TLELQLLDETG
+337 TLELQLLDASG
-348 EILKSWTVAMATAQP
+348 EILKSWTVEMATAQP
-363 TGKGVDGVDL
+363 AGQDVDKVAL
-373 TVPETAQNFSF
+373 PAETTQNFSF

>member
-1 MKKYFMSVAAL
+1 MSVAAL

-64 SVAVVIRNKATNAV
+64 NVAVVIRNKATNAV
-78 VYQKVIPNWNTDKV
+78 VYQKVITNWNTDPV
-92 SSIYTD
+92 SKPYTE

-103 ECTLKLEGADRL
+103 ECTLKLEGAERL

-129 ADFKDNTNT
+129 DDFKNNT
-138 IESATKGKVVAG
+138 IESATTGVVAG

-202 VEVNSKKVTNV
+202 VKVNNKTVTNV
-213 RLVARSKNM
+213 RLVARSKNT
-222 KLTYGNFNSSFTTTT
+222 KLTYGNFNSSFTTT
-237 TNSDIMYVVNGSEP
+237 NDKIMYVVNGSEP
-251 TITKDAKFN
+251 ATTKDAKFK

-273 KVAEWFTQGDMNND
+273 KVDAWFTHGDMNND

-293 DALTTKD
+293 DALIKD
-300 GKEGWTNALAAKGYK
+300 GWTNALEANGYK
-315 TYQKG
+315 TYQPG

-332 ATADA
+332 ATDAA
-337 TLELQLLDETG
+337 TLELQLLDESG
-348 EILKSWTVAMATAQP
+348 EILKSWTVAMATPQP
-363 TGKGVDGVDL
+363 AGQGVDGVAL

>member
-1 MKKYFMSVAAL
+1 MSVAAL

-42 STGDKSTRSRDLN
+42 STGDKSMRSRDLN
-55 SEEPGQNIE
+55 SEEPAQKIE
-64 SVAVVIRNKATNAV
+64 NVAVVIRDKATNTV
-78 VYQKVIPNWNTDKV
+78 VYQTIINDWDTKSKP
-92 SSIYTD
+92 YTD

-138 IESATKGKVVAG
+138 IESATKGKVVPG
-150 NFTAEVADGKAAQEA
+150 NFTAEVPDDKAAQEA

-171 INLLENHAAINTSV
+171 IKLLEDHAAINTSV

-202 VEVNSKKVTNV
+202 FKVDNKEVTNV

-222 KLTYGNFNSSFTTTT
+222 KLTYGNFNSGFTTT
-237 TNSDIMYVVNGSEP
+237 NKDIMYVVNGSEP
-251 TITKDAKFN
+251 ATTKDAKFN
-260 GSADNDAY
+260 GSTENDAY

-273 KVAEWFTQGDMNND
+273 KVTDWFTEGDTNKD

-293 DALTTKD
+293 DHGWKNVLADKDYLTD
-300 GKEGWTNALAAKGYK
+300 QE
-315 TYQKG
+315 G

-326 FAVPFA
+326 FAIPFA
-332 ATADA
+332 ATNAA
-337 TLELQLLDETG
+337 TLELQLLDATG
-348 EILKSWTVAMATAQP
+348 DILKSWTVEMAAAQSAGQDVEKAALP
-363 TGKGVDGVDL
+363 VA
-373 TVPETAQNFSF
+373 ETTQHFSF
-384 FRNHMYTLGKKVDNT
+384 FRNHMYTLGKKVDNKGSHT
-399 DKPGTT
+399 PGTN
-405 TPDEPE
+405 PNEPE
-411 PLDKSQSMILRVNDN
+411 PLDKAQSIILRVNDN

>member
-1 MKKYFMSVAAL
+1 MSVAAL

-64 SVAVVIRNKATNAV
+64 NVAVVIRDKANTV
-78 VYQKVIPNWNTDKV
+78 VYQKVITDWKAA

-103 ECTLKLEGADRL
+103 EYTLKLEKDQRL
-115 NAGEY
+115 KAGEY

-129 ADFKDNTNT
+129 GDFKSNT
-138 IESATKGKVVAG
+138 IVDATKGKIAAG
-150 NFTAEVADGKAAQEA
+150 NFTAEEADNNAPQEA

-171 INLLENHAAINTSV
+171 IKLLEDHEGINPSV

-213 RLVARSKNM
+213 RLVARSKNT
-222 KLTYGNFNSSFTTTT
+222 KLTYGNFNSNFTTT
-237 TNSDIMYVVNGSEP
+237 NNDVMYVVNGSEP
-251 TITKDAKFN
+251 ATTKDAKFK

-273 KVAEWFTQGDMNND
+273 KVADWFTKGDTNND

-293 DALTTKD
+293 DALTE
-300 GKEGWTNALAAKGYK
+300 GGWTNALAKKGYL
-315 TYQKG
+315 TYQPG

-332 ATADA
+332 ATDA
-337 TLELQLLDETG
+337 TTLELQLLDASG

-363 TGKGVDGVDL
+363 TGQDVEKATL
-373 TVPETAQNFSF
+373 PAETVQNFSF

>member
-1 MKKYFMSVAAL
+1 MSVAAL

-64 SVAVVIRNKATNAV
+64 NVAVVIRNKKTNEV

-92 SSIYTD
+92 SSVYTD

-103 ECTLKLEGADRL
+103 ECTLKLEGAERL

-129 ADFKDNTNT
+129 ADFKNNT
-138 IESATKGKVVAG
+138 IEGATGVVPG
-150 NFTAEVADGKAAQEA
+150 NFTAEVADGNAAQEA

-202 VEVNSKKVTNV
+202 VKVDNKDVTNV
-213 RLVARSKNM
+213 RLVARSKNT
-222 KLTYGNFNSSFTTTT
+222 KLTYGNFNSSFTT

-251 TITKDAKFN
+251 ATTKDAKFN
-260 GSADNDAY
+260 GSTANDAY

-273 KVAEWFTQGDMNND
+273 RVADWFTKGDTNED

-293 DALTTKD
+293 DD
-300 GKEGWTNALAAKGYK
+300 WTNALAAKGYL
-315 TYQKG
+315 TSQKG

-332 ATADA
+332 ATDAA
-337 TLELQLLDETG
+337 TLELQLLDASG

-363 TGKGVDGVDL
+363 TGQDVEKATL
-373 TVPETAQNFSF
+373 PAETVQNFSF

>member
-55 SEEPGQNIE
+55 SEEPAQNIE
-64 SVAVVIRNKATNAV
+64 NVAVVIRNKKTNEV
-78 VYQKVIPNWNTDKV
+78 VYHKIIANWNTETV
-92 SSIYTD
+92 SKPYTD

-103 ECTLKLEGADRL
+103 ECTLKLEGAERL

-129 ADFKDNTNT
+129 ADFKNNT
-138 IESATKGKVVAG
+138 IESATMGVVAG

-202 VEVNSKKVTNV
+202 VEVNSKKVTDV

-222 KLTYGNFNSSFTTTT
+222 KLTYGNFNSSFTTT
-237 TNSDIMYVVNGSEP
+237 NSDIMYVVNGSEP
-251 TITKDAKFN
+251 ATTKDAKFN
-260 GSADNDAY
+260 GSTTANDAY
-268 TVYNI
+268 TLYNI
-273 KVAEWFTQGDMNND
+273 KVTDWFTQGDTNND

-293 DALTTKD
+293 DN
-300 GKEGWTNALAAKGYK
+300 GWTNALATKGYL
-315 TYQKG
+315 TYQEG

-332 ATADA
+332 AVDAA
-337 TLELQLLDETG
+337 TLELQLLDASG
-348 EILKSWTVAMATAQP
+348 EILKSWTVAMATPQP
-363 TGKGVDGVDL
+363 AGQDVEKATLPVA
-373 TVPETAQNFSF
+373 ETAQNFSF
-384 FRNHMYTLGKKVDNT
+384 FRNHMYTLGKKMDNT
-399 DKPGTT
+399 TTPGTT
-405 TPDEPE
+405 PDQPE

>member
-42 STGDKSTRSRDLN
+42 STGDKATRGRDLN
-55 SEEPGQNIE
+55 SEEPAQNIE
-64 SVAVVIRNKATNAV
+64 NVAVVIRNKATNAV
-78 VYQKVIPNWNTDKV
+78 VYNTTIDNWNTK
-92 SSIYTD
+92 STSYED

-103 ECTLKLEGADRL
+103 EYTLKLEKEKRL

-129 ADFKDNTNT
+129 EDFKNNT
-138 IESATKGKVVAG
+138 IENATGVVPG
-150 NFTAEVADGKAAQEA
+150 NFTAEVPDDKAAQEA

-202 VEVNSKKVTNV
+202 VKVDNKEVTNV

-222 KLTYGNFNSSFTTTT
+222 KLTYGNFNSAFTTTG
-237 TNSDIMYVVNGSEP
+237 NEIMYVVNGSVP
-251 TITKDAKFN
+251 ATTKDAKFK
-260 GSADNDAY
+260 GSTENDAY
-268 TVYNI
+268 TIYNI
-273 KVAEWFTQGDMNND
+273 KVTDWFPKGDRNND

-293 DALTTKD
+293 DALTE
-300 GKEGWTNALAAKGYK
+300 GGWTNALAKRGYL
-315 TYQKG
+315 TYQPG

-332 ATADA
+332 ATDAA
-337 TLELQLLDETG
+337 TLELQLLDVNG
-348 EILKSWTVAMATAQP
+348 DILKSWTVAMATPQP
-363 TGKGVDGVDL
+363 AGQGVEGTAL
-373 TVPETAQNFSF
+373 SVPETAQNFSF

-411 PLDKSQSMILRVNDN
+411 PLDKAQSIILRVNDN

>member
-42 STGDKSTRSRDLN
+42 STGDKSTRGRDLN

-64 SVAVVIRNKATNAV
+64 NVAVVIRDKANTV
-78 VYQKVIPNWNTDKV
+78 VYQKVITDWKAA

-103 ECTLKLEGADRL
+103 EYTLKLEKGQRL
-115 NAGEY
+115 KAGEY

-129 ADFKDNTNT
+129 ADFKNNT
-138 IESATKGKVVAG
+138 IVNATEGEFPG
-150 NFTAEVADGKAAQEA
+150 NFTAEVADNKAPQEA

-171 INLLENHAAINTSV
+171 IKLLEDYAAINPSV

-202 VEVNSKKVTNV
+202 VKVNNKTVTNV
-213 RLVARSKNM
+213 RLVARSKNT
-222 KLTYGNFNSSFTTTT
+222 KLTYGNFNSNFTTT
-237 TNSDIMYVVNGSEP
+237 NDKIMYVVNGSEP
-251 TITKDAKFN
+251 ATTKDAKFN
-260 GSADNDAY
+260 GSAENDAY

-273 KVAEWFTQGDMNND
+273 KVDEWFTTGDTNKD

-293 DALTTKD
+293 DD
-300 GKEGWTNALAAKGYK
+300 WINALAAKGYL
-315 TYQKG
+315 TTQKG

-332 ATADA
+332 ATTAA
-337 TLELQLLDETG
+337 TLELQLLDASG
-348 EILKSWTVAMATAQP
+348 EILKSWTVEMAAAQSA
-363 TGKGVDGVDL
+363 GQGVDGVAL
-373 TVPETAQNFSF
+373 TVPETTQNFSF

-399 DKPGTT
+399 NTPGTT
-405 TPDEPE
+405 PDQPE

>member
-64 SVAVVIRNKATNAV
+64 SVAVVIRDKATNTV
-78 VYQKVIPNWNTDKV
+78 VYQKVITDWKTA
-92 SSIYTD
+92 SNIYTD

-103 ECTLKLEGADRL
+103 EYTLKLEKGQRL

-129 ADFKDNTNT
+129 ADFKNNT
-138 IESATKGKVVAG
+138 IVNATEGKFPG
-150 NFTAEVADGKAAQEA
+150 NFTAEVADNNAPQEA

-171 INLLENHAAINTSV
+171 IKLLEDYEGINPSV

-213 RLVARSKNM
+213 RLVARSKNT
-222 KLTYGNFNSSFTTTT
+222 KLTYGNFNSNFTTT
-237 TNSDIMYVVNGSEP
+237 NKDIMYVVNGSEP
-251 TITKDAKFN
+251 ATTKDAKFN
-260 GSADNDAY
+260 GSAENNAY

-273 KVAEWFTQGDMNND
+273 KVDDWFTTGDTNKD

-293 DALTTKD
+293 DN
-300 GKEGWTNALAAKGYK
+300 GWTNALTDKGYK
-315 TYQKG
+315 TYQPG

-337 TLELQLLDETG
+337 TLELQLLDVNG
-348 EILKSWTVAMATAQP
+348 DILKSWTVAMATAQSA
-363 TGKGVDGVDL
+363 GQGVDGVAL
-373 TVPETAQNFSF
+373 TVPETTQNFSF
-384 FRNHMYTLGKKVDNT
+384 FRNHMYTLGKKMDNT

>member
-42 STGDKSTRSRDLN
+42 STGDKATRGRDLN
-55 SEEPGQNIE
+55 SEEPDQKIE
-64 SVAVVIRNKATNAV
+64 NVTVVIRNKKTNAV
-78 VYQKVIPNWNTDKV
+78 VYKGDIPKWNTV
-92 SSIYTD
+92 SSTYTD

-103 ECTLKLEGADRL
+103 KYTLELKGADRL

-129 ADFKDNTNT
+129 TDFKTNT
-138 IESATKGKVVAG
+138 IVDAKKGEVATG
-150 NFTAEVADGKAAQEA
+150 NFYAEVADGNAAQEA

-171 INLLENHAAINTSV
+171 IKLDANHAAINTSV

-202 VEVNSKKVTNV
+202 VKVDNKEVTNV

-222 KLTYGNFNSSFTTTT
+222 KLTYGNFNSGFTTT
-237 TNSDIMYVVNGSEP
+237 NQDIMYVVNGSVP
-251 TITKDAKFN
+251 ATTKDAKFK
-260 GSADNDAY
+260 GSTDNDAY

-273 KVAEWFTQGDMNND
+273 KVTDWFHNGDKNND

-293 DALTTKD
+293 DALTEAD
-300 GKEGWTNALAAKGYK
+300 WTNALETKGYK
-315 TYQKG
+315 TDQRG

-326 FAVPFA
+326 FAIPFA
-332 ATADA
+332 ATDEA
-337 TLELQLLDETG
+337 TLELQLLDVNG
-348 EILKSWTVAMATAQP
+348 DILKAWPVKMATAQP
-363 TGKGVDGVDL
+363 AGQNVEGTALSV
-373 TVPETAQNFSF
+373 TETEQNFSF
-384 FRNHMYTLGKKVDNT
+384 FRNHMYTLGKKMDNKDSHT
-399 DKPGTT
+399 PGTN
-405 TPDEPE
+405 PNEPE
-411 PLDKSQSMILRVNDN
+411 PLDKAQSIILRVNDN